1 MPRLKLNRFR
11 KIYKSL
17 KTPWKPL
24 NWLILGYL
32 IGIENRYIE
41 IVSKET
47 VDTAIKNYLA
57 EVEDPPSVFNAKIE
71 ETEDGGFTIGYYP
84 EKKMTNVGLEIIFW
98 TVLTLYILTRI
109 GLFK

>member
-1 MPRLKLNRFR
+1 MPRLKLERFR

-24 NWLILGYL
+24 NWIILGYL
-32 IGIENRYIE
+32 IGIEDRYIN

-57 EVEDPPSVFNAKIE
+57 
-71 ETEDGGFTIGYYP
+71 
-84 EKKMTNVGLEIIFW
+84 
-98 TVLTLYILTRI
+98 
-109 GLFK
+109 

>member
-1 MPRLKLNRFR
+1 MPRLKLERFR

-41 IVSKET
+41 IVSKQT
-47 VDTAIKNYLA
+47 VDTAIKNYQV
-57 EVEDPPSVFNAKIE
+57 EVEEKPEPP
-71 ETEDGGFTIGYYP
+71 
-84 EKKMTNVGLEIIFW
+84 
-98 TVLTLYILTRI
+98 
-109 GLFK
+109 